1 MWFDEHLQSVPTWY
15 DLSLVSLQILNPIS
29 SLQISIKHSDLQ
41 SVPVHKRIYSSSLLF
56 SFDKFLWNGISSLE
70 WICWKLMQGVC
81 TVTVMVIRLL
91 FHLES
96 NIMMTLKLD
105 MKHICKK
112 EVRRGGYFGL
122 GWGLWEAGGELC
134 TDAERTAGSSEL
146 LWGGDPDVGPRL
158 LLDD

>member
-1 MWFDEHLQSVPTWY
+1 
-15 DLSLVSLQILNPIS
+15 
-29 SLQISIKHSDLQ
+29 
-41 SVPVHKRIYSSSLLF
+41 
-56 SFDKFLWNGISSLE
+56 
-70 WICWKLMQGVC
+70 
-81 TVTVMVIRLL
+81 MVIRLL

-112 EVRRGGYFGL
+112 EVRRGGLFGR

-146 LWGGDPDVGPRL
+146 L
-158 LLDD
+158 